1 MPPGVDRPS
10 GQQEKS
16 QVSLL
21 RRCVKHA
28 ETGLLRRQSSPHP
41 GVHAGL
47 SPSKCQGRE
56 NQGERKV
63 RLDPSATK
71 GLTGTTGDVLMWS
84 LGEGF
89 TVLCTI
95 LEIPLQM

>member
-10 GQQEKS
+10 GQKEKS

-28 ETGLLRRQSSPHP
+28 ETGQLLRQSGPHP

-47 SPSKCQGRE
+47 SPYKWQGRE

-63 RLDPSATK
+63 RLDPSAMK
-71 GLTGTTGDVLMWS
+71 GITGTTDVLMWP

-89 TVLCTI
+89 IVLCTI
-95 LEIPLQM
+95 LEILLQI